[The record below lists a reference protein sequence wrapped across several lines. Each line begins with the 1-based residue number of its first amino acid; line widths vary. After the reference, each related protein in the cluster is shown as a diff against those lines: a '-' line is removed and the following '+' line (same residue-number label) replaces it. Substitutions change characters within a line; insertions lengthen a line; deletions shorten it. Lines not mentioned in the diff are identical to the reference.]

1 MPTSVRTAA
10 FAAILMCLS
19 ACASPPEQGNAPPLK
34 TVASLDVPRYMGTW
48 YEVAKYPNWFQAK
61 CVSDTSADYSLRP
74 DGTVQVVNRCR
85 RATGEMD
92 EAIGTARQ
100 VGPAKLEVR
109 FAPWW
114 MGWLPAVW
122 GAYWV
127 IDLDP
132 AYQMV
137 AVSEPKRE
145 YLWVLSRTAKVDPAA
160 YQALLGRLQ
169 AQGLDLGKLEVTKQ

>member
-1 MPTSVRTAA
+1 MPPSVRTTPLAMV
-10 FAAILMCLS
+10 LMIIS
-19 ACASPPEQGNAPPLK
+19 ACASQPDTGSAPVRAVE
-34 TVASLDVPRYMGTW
+34 TLDVPRYMGTW
-48 YEVAKYPNWFQAK
+48 YEVSKYPNWFQAK
-61 CVSDTSADYSLRP
+61 CVSDTSADYSLQP

-92 EAIGTARQ
+92 EAVGTARR

-114 MGWLPAVW
+114 LGWLPAVW
-122 GAYWV
+122 GNYWV

-132 AYQMV
+132 SYQLV
-137 AVSEPKRE
+137 AVSDPRRE
-145 YLWVLSRTAKVDPAA
+145 YLWVLARTPKVEPAA

-169 AQGLDLGKLEVTKQ
+169 TQGFDISKLEITKH